1 MFNARYADQLPC
13 SRHMASRSVTT
24 ATCLLCRDI
33 TKAKERRK
41 VYAKATCHIIPTLK
55 KHLSECNPS
64 LTALALH
71 KDAGMCK
78 ACVRS
83 IEKLQKL

>member
-1 MFNARYADQLPC
+1 MFNARYTDQLPC

-55 KHLSECNPS
+55 KHLSEFNPS

-83 IEKLQKL
+83 I